1 MSAVTTPARGVLR
14 EFLGSMREFLGSNRG
29 REAIEAYVLI
39 LPTIIGLIVF
49 TATPV
54 LASLYYSFTR
64 WNLLSTPKWQAFD
77 NYIELLTQDPLFWIT
92 IKNTAY
98 YVLGTVPTGT
108 ILALLLAIALNQK
121 IRFVAVFRTI
131 YFLPVVSSVVAISV
145 LWLWLYQSDF
155 GLVNEVL
162 RFFGFRGVRWL
173 SSVTWAM
180 PAIIIMSIWHGLGYN
195 IVIFIAGLQGI
206 PQDYYEAATVDGANS
221 WHKFVSITIPLLSP
235 VTFFVLTLSVINSFQ
250 VFAQAYV
257 MTRGGP
263 VNATKTI
270 VYYLFQ
276 QGFENFHMGYA
287 SALAYVLFVIIVSL
301 TLFQFWFQ
309 KRWVHY
315 EL

>member
-1 MSAVTTPARGVLR
+1 MSAVTTPARGR
-14 EFLGSMREFLGSNRG
+14 FRDFLGSNRG
-29 REAIEAYVLI
+29 REAIEAYILI

-49 TATPV
+49 TASPV

-64 WNLLSTPKWQAFD
+64 WNLLSTPKWQGFD
-77 NYIELLTQDPLFWIT
+77 NYIELLTEDPLFWIT
-92 IKNTAY
+92 IKNTGF

-108 ILALLLAIALNQK
+108 VLALLLAIALNQK

-145 LWLWLYQSDF
+145 LWLWLYQADF
-155 GLVNEVL
+155 GLVNELL
-162 RFFGFRGVRWL
+162 RTLGFPGVRWL

-206 PQDYYEAATVDGANS
+206 PPDYYEAATVDGANA
-221 WHKFVSITIPLLSP
+221 WHKFVNITIPLLSP
-235 VTFFVLTLSVINSFQ
+235 VTFFVLTLSLINSFQ
-250 VFAQAYV
+250 VFEQTYV

-287 SALAYVLFVIIVSL
+287 SSLAYVLFVIIVSL

>member
-1 MSAVTTPARGVLR
+1 MSAVTTPARGR
-14 EFLGSMREFLGSNRG
+14 FRDFLGSNRG
-29 REAIEAYVLI
+29 REAIEAYILI

-49 TATPV
+49 TASPV

-64 WNLLSTPKWQAFD
+64 WNLLSTPKWQGFD
-77 NYIELLTQDPLFWIT
+77 NYIELLTEDPLFWIT
-92 IKNTAY
+92 IKNTGF

-108 ILALLLAIALNQK
+108 VLALLLAIALNQK

-155 GLVNEVL
+155 GLVNELL
-162 RFFGFRGVRWL
+162 RALGFRGVRWL

-221 WHKFVSITIPLLSP
+221 WHKFVNITIPLLSP

>member
-1 MSAVTTPARGVLR
+1 MSAVTTPARGGV
-14 EFLGSMREFLGSNRG
+14 REFLGSNRG
-29 REAIEAYVLI
+29 REAIEAYILI

-49 TATPV
+49 TASPV

-77 NYIELLTQDPLFWIT
+77 NYIELITEDPLFWIT

-108 ILALLLAIALNQK
+108 VLALGLAIALNQK
-121 IRFVAVFRTI
+121 IRLVAVFRTI

-155 GLVNEVL
+155 GLVNEIL

-180 PAIIIMSIWHGLGYN
+180 PAIMIMSIWHGLGYN

-221 WHKFVSITIPLLSP
+221 WHKFINITIPLLSP
-235 VTFFVLTLSVINSFQ
+235 VTFFVLTLSVITSFQ

-257 MTRGGP
+257 MTQGGP

-276 QGFENFHMGYA
+276 QGFVNFHMGYA

-301 TLFQFWFQ
+301 TMFQFWFQ

>member
-1 MSAVTTPARGVLR
+1 MSAVTTPARGGV
-14 EFLGSMREFLGSNRG
+14 REFLGSNRG
-29 REAIEAYVLI
+29 REAIEAYILI

-49 TATPV
+49 TASPV

-77 NYIELLTQDPLFWIT
+77 NYIELLTEDPLFWIT

-98 YVLGTVPTGT
+98 YVVGTVPTGT
-108 ILALLLAIALNQK
+108 VLALFLAIALNQK
-121 IRFVAVFRTI
+121 IRLVAVFRTI

-180 PAIIIMSIWHGLGYN
+180 PAIMIMSIWHGLGYN

-221 WHKFVSITIPLLSP
+221 WHKFIKITIPLLSP
-235 VTFFVLTLSVINSFQ
+235 VTFFVLTLSVITSFQ

-257 MTRGGP
+257 MTKGGP
-263 VNATKTI
+263 VSATKTI
-270 VYYLFQ
+270 VYYLFI

-301 TLFQFWFQ
+301 TMFQFWFQ

>member
-1 MSAVTTPARGVLR
+1 MSAVTTPARGR
-14 EFLGSMREFLGSNRG
+14 FRDFLGSNRG
-29 REAIEAYVLI
+29 REAIEAYILI

-49 TATPV
+49 TASPV

-77 NYIELLTQDPLFWIT
+77 NYIELITEDPLFWIT

-108 ILALLLAIALNQK
+108 VLALFLAIALNQK

-155 GLVNEVL
+155 GLINELL
-162 RFFGFRGVRWL
+162 RFMGFRGVRWL

-180 PAIIIMSIWHGLGYN
+180 PAIMIMSIWHGLGYN

-221 WHKFVSITIPLLSP
+221 WHKFVNITIPLLSP

>member
-1 MSAVTTPARGVLR
+1 MSAATTPARSGFR
-14 EFLGSMREFLGSNRG
+14 GFLGSNRG
-29 REAIEAYVLI
+29 REAIEAYILI

-49 TATPV
+49 TASPV

-77 NYIELLTQDPLFWIT
+77 NYIELITEDPLFWIT

-108 ILALLLAIALNQK
+108 VLALFLAIALNQK

-155 GLVNEVL
+155 GLINELL
-162 RFFGFRGVRWL
+162 RFMGFRGVRWL

-180 PAIIIMSIWHGLGYN
+180 PAIMIMSIWHGLGYN

-221 WHKFVSITIPLLSP
+221 WHKFVNITIPLLSP

-309 KRWVHY
+309 RRWVHY

>member
-1 MSAVTTPARGVLR
+1 MSAVTTPARGGV
-14 EFLGSMREFLGSNRG
+14 REFLGSNRG
-29 REAIEAYVLI
+29 REAIEAYILI

-49 TATPV
+49 TASPV

-77 NYIELLTQDPLFWIT
+77 NYIELITEDPLFWIT

-98 YVLGTVPTGT
+98 YVVGTVPTGT
-108 ILALLLAIALNQK
+108 VLALGLAIALNQK
-121 IRFVAVFRTI
+121 IRLVAVFRTI

-155 GLVNEVL
+155 GLVNEIL

-180 PAIIIMSIWHGLGYN
+180 PAIMIMSIWHGLGYN

-221 WHKFVSITIPLLSP
+221 WHKFINITIPLLSP
-235 VTFFVLTLSVINSFQ
+235 VTFFVLTLSVITSFQ

-257 MTRGGP
+257 MTQGGP

-276 QGFENFHMGYA
+276 QGFVNFHMGYA

-301 TLFQFWFQ
+301 TMFQFWFQ

>member
-1 MSAVTTPARGVLR
+1 MSAVTTPARGRL
-14 EFLGSMREFLGSNRG
+14 REFLGSNRG
-29 REAIEAYVLI
+29 REAIEAYILI
-39 LPTIIGLIVF
+39 LPTILGLIVF
-49 TATPV
+49 TASPV

-77 NYIELLTQDPLFWIT
+77 NYIELLTEDPLFWIT
-92 IKNTAY
+92 IKNTGY

-108 ILALLLAIALNQK
+108 VLALLLAIALNQK

-155 GLVNEVL
+155 GIVNELL
-162 RFFGFRGVRWL
+162 RFLGFRGVRWL

-195 IVIFIAGLQGI
+195 IVIFIAGLQSI
-206 PQDYYEAATVDGANS
+206 PQDYYEAATVDGANA
-221 WHKFVSITIPLLSP
+221 WHKFINITIPLLSP

-263 VNATKTI
+263 VNSTKTI

-309 KRWVHY
+309 RRWVHY

>member
-1 MSAVTTPARGVLR
+1 MSAVTTPARSGL
-14 EFLGSMREFLGSNRG
+14 REFLGSNRG
-29 REAIEAYVLI
+29 REAIEAYILI

-49 TATPV
+49 TASPV

-77 NYIELLTQDPLFWIT
+77 NYIELITEDPLFWIT

-108 ILALLLAIALNQK
+108 VLALFLAIALNQK
-121 IRFVAVFRTI
+121 IRFVAVYRTI

-155 GLVNEVL
+155 GLVNEIL

-180 PAIIIMSIWHGLGYN
+180 PAIMIMSIWHGLGYN

-221 WHKFVSITIPLLSP
+221 WHKFVNITIPLLSP

-287 SALAYVLFVIIVSL
+287 SALAYILFVIIVSL

>member
-1 MSAVTTPARGVLR
+1 MSAVTTPARGR
-14 EFLGSMREFLGSNRG
+14 FRDFLGSNRG
-29 REAIEAYVLI
+29 REAIEAYILI

-49 TATPV
+49 TASPV

-64 WNLLSTPKWQAFD
+64 WNLLSTPKWQGFD
-77 NYIELLTQDPLFWIT
+77 NYIELLTEDPLFWIT
-92 IKNTAY
+92 IKNTGF

-108 ILALLLAIALNQK
+108 VLALLLAIALNQK

-155 GLVNEVL
+155 GLVNELL
-162 RFFGFRGVRWL
+162 RALGFRGVRWL

-221 WHKFVSITIPLLSP
+221 WHKFINITIPLLSP

>member
-1 MSAVTTPARGVLR
+1 MSAVTTPARGR
-14 EFLGSMREFLGSNRG
+14 FRDFLGSNRG
-29 REAIEAYVLI
+29 REAVEAYILI

-49 TATPV
+49 TASPV

-64 WNLLSTPKWQAFD
+64 WNLLSTPKWQGFD
-77 NYIELLTQDPLFWIT
+77 NYIELLTEDPLFWIT
-92 IKNTAY
+92 IKNTGF

-108 ILALLLAIALNQK
+108 VLALLLAIALNQK

-155 GLVNEVL
+155 GLVNELL
-162 RFFGFRGVRWL
+162 RALGFRGVRWL

-221 WHKFVSITIPLLSP
+221 WHKFVNITIPLLSP

>member
-1 MSAVTTPARGVLR
+1 MSAATTPARSGLR
-14 EFLGSMREFLGSNRG
+14 GFLGSNRG
-29 REAIEAYVLI
+29 REAIEAYILI

-49 TATPV
+49 TASPV

-77 NYIELLTQDPLFWIT
+77 NYIELITEDPLFWIT

-108 ILALLLAIALNQK
+108 VLALFLAIALNQK

-155 GLVNEVL
+155 GLINELL
-162 RFFGFRGVRWL
+162 RFMGFRGVRWL

-180 PAIIIMSIWHGLGYN
+180 PAIMIMSIWHGLGYN

-221 WHKFVSITIPLLSP
+221 WHKFVNITIPLLSP

>member
-1 MSAVTTPARGVLR
+1 MSAVTTPARGR
-14 EFLGSMREFLGSNRG
+14 FRDFLGSNRG
-29 REAIEAYVLI
+29 REAIEAYILI

-49 TATPV
+49 TASPV

-77 NYIELLTQDPLFWIT
+77 NYIELLTEDPLFWIT
-92 IKNTAY
+92 IKNTGF

-108 ILALLLAIALNQK
+108 VLALMLAIALNQK

-155 GLVNEVL
+155 GLVNELL
-162 RFFGFRGVRWL
+162 RFLGFRGVRWL

-221 WHKFVSITIPLLSP
+221 WHKFVNITIPLLSP